1 MLEIIAASV
10 TTIDIIVV
18 LSLLQLRKGRLILAL
33 WITFLNLVLPLAGFV
48 MGDWSADLFSV
59 WSNLLSGVLLAMI
72 GIHMLLHD
80 DDNSLLKRQL
90 HPAIIALAVSLDTFS
105 ISVSFGMLQLNKVL
119 FIFAAV
125 VLSFIFSCLALYF
138 GRFLSIRNGKAASGD
153 CGIDFIDHGD
163 IVMFLMKLSISFF
176 TVIKYSKGR

>member
-1 MLEIIAASV
+1 MEIIAASV

-18 LSLLQLRKGRLILAL
+18 LSLLQLRKGRLVLAL

-48 MGDWSADLFSV
+48 MGDWSAALFSV

-80 DDNSLLKRQL
+80 DDNSMLNRQL
-90 HPAIIALAVSLDTFS
+90 HPAVIALAVSLDTFS

-125 VLSFIFSCLALYF
+125 ILSFVFSCLALYF
-138 GRFLSIRNGKAASGD
+138 GRFLSIRNGKLLRILAGLTLLTM
-153 CGIDFIDHGD
+153 GI
-163 IVMFLMKLSISFF
+163 LSCF
-176 TVIKYSKGR
+176 

>member
-18 LSLLQLRKGRLILAL
+18 LSLLQLRKGRLVLAL

-48 MGDWSADLFSV
+48 MGDWSAELFSV

-80 DDNSLLKRQL
+80 DDNSMLKRQL
-90 HPAIIALAVSLDTFS
+90 HPAVIALAVSLDTFS

-125 VLSFIFSCLALYF
+125 ILSFVFSCLALYF
-138 GRFLSIRNGKAASGD
+138 GRFLSIRNGKLLRIIAGLTLLTM
-153 CGIDFIDHGD
+153 GI
-163 IVMFLMKLSISFF
+163 LSCF
-176 TVIKYSKGR
+176 